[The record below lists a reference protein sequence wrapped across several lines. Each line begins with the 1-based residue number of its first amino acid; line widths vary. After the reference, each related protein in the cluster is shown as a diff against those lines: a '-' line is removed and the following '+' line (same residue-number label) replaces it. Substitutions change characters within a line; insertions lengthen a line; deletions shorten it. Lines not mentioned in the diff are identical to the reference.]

1 MAFLRAMCANAYIFA
16 RSPSSPFH
24 RALLVKYKCSYTK
37 RCMSI
42 YGALEGTRTPDL
54 LVRSA
59 ARAIYNAYF
68 TPFLPLLALFCRSV
82 QTEFSVYSSLSIF
95 VLFLKWSKLWSNLIL
110 TEKTYYCSHSQEN
123 KTSTTKGEITMKN
136 VLKSIRN
143 GIFANYLPTDPIE
156 LIAFTARNLILFVA
170 AYVVIRLIF

>member
-16 RSPSSPFH
+16 RSPSSPFQ

-59 ARAIYNAYF
+59 ARAVYNAYF
-68 TPFLPLLALFCRSV
+68 TVVLPLLAL
-82 QTEFSVYSSLSIF
+82 
-95 VLFLKWSKLWSNLIL
+95 
-110 TEKTYYCSHSQEN
+110 YCP
-123 KTSTTKGEITMKN
+123 
-136 VLKSIRN
+136 
-143 GIFANYLPTDPIE
+143 GI
-156 LIAFTARNLILFVA
+156 
-170 AYVVIRLIF
+170 